1 MARQPTLVVLAR
13 FAAAVQSVPRTLLSA
28 DRVYLADLVDR
39 RHQLVTT
46 VTAEKNRVL
55 VSSAAL
61 RISVEAH
68 LYWLRNE
75 IERIEREMDD
85 WIERHGT
92 LRAQEVLR
100 RSVPGIGALTARTR
114 VWWLAWM
121 WQLLGGTSGCAS
133 GAVYGDRNG
142 SAMLSGDTQ
151 TLPSFAGEQQASENR
166 LGRVSAPP
174 VGHRERHAEITARL
188 GTGLAASLTFA
199 NTATHTLESP
209 VNSARFKRPLLL
221 NFKELEDRITVVVF
235 RTAGAGKRQPSPCQR
250 PAPLKAGTTQW
261 NTCDESLTTEHVGS
275 GGVP

>member
-1 MARQPTLVVLAR
+1 MACSFEGTPVAAEGLLHLGTR
-13 FAAAVQSVPRTLLSA
+13 AAVDQALPRLAVRGHLL
-28 DRVYLADLVDR
+28 RVGR
-39 RHQLVTT
+39 G
-46 VTAEKNRVL
+46 
-55 VSSAAL
+55 
-61 RISVEAH
+61 
-68 LYWLRNE
+68 LYV
-75 IERIEREMDD
+75 
-85 WIERHGT
+85 H
-92 LRAQEVLR
+92 
-100 RSVPGIGALTARTR
+100 PAR
-114 VWWLAWM
+114 
-121 WQLLGGTSGCAS
+121 G
-133 GAVYGDRNG
+133 G
-142 SAMLSGDTQ
+142 SARRPP
-151 TLPSFAGEQQASENR
+151 PSFAGEQQPCENR

>member
-13 FAAAVQSVPRTLLSA
+13 FAAAVQSVPRTLPSA

-75 IERIEREMDD
+75 IERIEREMND

-121 WQLLGGTSGCAS
+121 W
-133 GAVYGDRNG
+133 
-142 SAMLSGDTQ
+142 
-151 TLPSFAGEQQASENR
+151 QQASENR